1 MVCSWGDSE
10 RSILMSIELNEN
22 NFLMYAIKHYD
33 NPSCS
38 GLNEFYDDLKRF
50 KYLKRLL
57 RKYILGKNLKER
69 LILNHIVVIYNL
81 FGNTAATKMLFYKID
96 KRFWS
101 QLKTFLVFLNYMPL
115 EVIVSKGIEVK
126 ESDIPLDNKIIEK
139 LRSI

>member
-1 MVCSWGDSE
+1 V
-10 RSILMSIELNEN
+10 
-22 NFLMYAIKHYD
+22 
-33 NPSCS
+33 
-38 GLNEFYDDLKRF
+38 
-50 KYLKRLL
+50 
-57 RKYILGKNLKER
+57 LGKNLKER